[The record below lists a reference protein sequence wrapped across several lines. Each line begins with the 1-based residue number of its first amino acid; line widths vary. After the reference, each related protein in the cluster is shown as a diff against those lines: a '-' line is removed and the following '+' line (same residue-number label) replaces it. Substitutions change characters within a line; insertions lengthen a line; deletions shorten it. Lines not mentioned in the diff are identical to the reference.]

1 MSRPLGIGLLIVGV
15 LLLYW
20 GIDASNSFSSEVN
33 ELLTDSP
40 SDRSMW
46 LMGAGIVLGI
56 VGLFAALKK
65 Q

>member
-1 MSRPLGIGLLIVGV
+1 MTRPLGIGLLIVGV

-46 LMGAGIVLGI
+46 LIGLGIVLGV

>member
-1 MSRPLGIGLLIVGV
+1 MTRPLGIGLLIVGV

-46 LMGAGIVLGI
+46 LIGLGIVLGV

-65 Q
+65 P